1 MGLPLCLP
9 PAGQSP
15 DVGNDSNNKEELNE
29 AKQLTLLTVNVFIRI
44 NFQRTMCISVY
55 ANMQYIWAGAHKTL
69 DPLKLE
75 LQVVENQTQ
84 DP

>member
-1 MGLPLCLP
+1 
-9 PAGQSP
+9 
-15 DVGNDSNNKEELNE
+15 
-29 AKQLTLLTVNVFIRI
+29 
-44 NFQRTMCISVY
+44 MCISVY

-84 DP
+84 DS